1 MPLGIVNFSFDLF
14 APWREQARLRD
25 IGSESAPEKAADEMK
40 TGAVERSDEE
50 QTREQALF
58 WGLFPVL

>member
-14 APWREQARLRD
+14 APWREFRTR
-25 IGSESAPEKAADEMK
+25 SESAPKKAAHD
-40 TGAVERSDEE
+40 VETDTVDQSDEE
-50 QTREQALF
+50 QARQQALF

>member
-14 APWREQARLRD
+14 APWRELR
-25 IGSESAPEKAADEMK
+25 IRSESAPKKAADEIG
-40 TGAVERSDEE
+40 TDTVDRSDEE
-50 QTREQALF
+50 QARQQALF

>member
-14 APWREQARLRD
+14 APWREQLRLRG
-25 IGSESAPEKAADEMK
+25 IRSESTSRKATDEM
-40 TGAVERSDEE
+40 TPGTVDRSDEE
-50 QTREQALF
+50 QARQQALF

>member
-14 APWREQARLRD
+14 APWREQFRIR
-25 IGSESAPEKAADEMK
+25 SESAPRKAADEPRTDM
-40 TGAVERSDEE
+40 VDRSDEE
-50 QTREQALF
+50 QERRQALF